1 MAPCKSTCTC
11 QPRGDSFQG
20 CDRSSS
26 FSSPSATKE
35 NWDARHEAEKIP
47 RERISFFRS
56 CAFPW
61 KTRTMEFQRP
71 AKGLQ
76 LFPPGNVLEP
86 LLPFSQIF
94 LSLAA
99 LLLLAY
105 LDSDAFRDVKI
116 VDNCDLFER
125 SRFHYFSNLY
135 LPMIEEP
142 FQNSKKKCPRD

>member
-86 LLPFSQIF
+86 CFRSHRFFF
-94 LSLAA
+94 LSQLSSFSRIWIRTRFVIA
-99 LLLLAY
+99 
-105 LDSDAFRDVKI
+105 I
-116 VDNCDLFER
+116 INDLFER